1 MSIWKIIDKLSRLCV
16 PSNPDAR
23 IRGMIRENA
32 VDYLEGNVSL
42 EDTLNIIDKSLNVY
56 LKE

>member
-1 MSIWKIIDKLSRLCV
+1 MYLQ
-16 PSNPDAR
+16 
-23 IRGMIRENA
+23 RENA